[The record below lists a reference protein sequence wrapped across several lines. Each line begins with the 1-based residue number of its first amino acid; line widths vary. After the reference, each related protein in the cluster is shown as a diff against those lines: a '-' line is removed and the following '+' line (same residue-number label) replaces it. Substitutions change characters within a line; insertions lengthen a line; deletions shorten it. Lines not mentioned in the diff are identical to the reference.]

1 MSILES
7 IFRFENTLFEKKKIL
22 EQVSN
27 TKYIKNRLFIMYFKI
42 YFRIWKYSPKD
53 PVGVGNMLKKSYM
66 KCMYNLIILSTSFFF
81 FLFVQ
86 YPLY

>member
-42 YFRIWKYSPKD
+42 YFRI
-53 PVGVGNMLKKSYM
+53 
-66 KCMYNLIILSTSFFF
+66 
-81 FLFVQ
+81 
-86 YPLY
+86 